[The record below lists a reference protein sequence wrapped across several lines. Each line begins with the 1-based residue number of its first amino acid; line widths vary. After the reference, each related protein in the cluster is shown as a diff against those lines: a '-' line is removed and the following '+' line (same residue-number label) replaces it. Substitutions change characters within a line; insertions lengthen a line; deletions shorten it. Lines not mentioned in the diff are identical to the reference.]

1 MIQLKG
7 IRARSS
13 KTRFNNEVYVYIL
26 AVSCSC
32 TGVSWMNQIN
42 ELLTRTK
49 CFAENQPASFVK
61 QRKQK
66 SKVNNWKLEGH
77 DYDALVFKDVSITPR
92 RLTRTKRKRERGRKR
107 EREDNLTY

>member
-1 MIQLKG
+1 ML
-7 IRARSS
+7 
-13 KTRFNNEVYVYIL
+13 YIYIPV
-26 AVSCSC
+26 AVSCSS
-32 TGVSWMNQIN
+32 TAVSRMNQIN

-92 RLTRTKRKRERGRKR
+92 RLMRTKRDR
-107 EREDNLTY
+107 ERERERKGERKRIT